1 VFDVLVLALV
11 IRLTIGGGDRSRA
24 YLLMTT
30 GWLVLVA
37 ADAGRALLVLLGT
50 YDPSSP
56 VEAGW
61 LVAYALWGAA
71 VLDPSVAT
79 LTDPVPAPRSG
90 LTQIR
95 LACLAA
101 ASLMAP
107 AILAVQALRAQR
119 LDIPVIVAGC
129 ALLFLLVLVRMADLV
144 RENEAT
150 VRELRGTE
158 GVLRASLSERDA
170 LAAQLEHQAFHDS
183 LTDLANRACSTTGSA
198 TPWPGPAATAAAWP
212 CCSSTWTTSRWSTT
226 TSATAPATGCCARS
240 PAGCAAACASTTP
253 SAGSAA
259 TSSPSWPRTPTW
271 PPPACSPTG

>member
-1 VFDVLVLALV
+1 MDFREQPVRTMLWRYHLGGGCVLAL
-11 IRLTIGGGDRSRA
+11 A
-24 YLLMTT
+24 YVYVPYPPLRV
-30 GWLVLVA
+30 G
-37 ADAGRALLVLLGT
+37 ALLVLLGT

-107 AILAVQALRAQR
+107 AILAVQALRDQR

-170 LAAQLEHQAFHDS
+170 WPPSSSTRCSTTAS
-183 LTDLANRACSTTGSA
+183 PTWPTGPCSTTGSA
-198 TPWPGPAATAAAWP
+198 TRWPGRAATAAAWP

-226 TSATAPATGCCARS
+226 ASATAPATGCCARS